1 MPIADWLPYP
11 GYPPQLYINIGF
23 GLRVGMGL
31 GLGLGSKLPFSGSSS
46 NFIKENICD
55 HFTVFKFD
63 FFFVISK
70 NSEKT
75 ALFYKNGIENNIKL
89 VNGAYIKGKM
99 AFQL

>member
-1 MPIADWLPYP
+1 M
-11 GYPPQLYINIGF
+11 GF
-23 GLRVGMGL
+23 RL
-31 GLGLGSKLPFSGSSS
+31 GLGPKLPFSGSSS

-63 FFFVISK
+63 FFVPIFVISK
-70 NSEKT
+70 NSEKQTKFQT

-99 AFQL
+99 TLQL